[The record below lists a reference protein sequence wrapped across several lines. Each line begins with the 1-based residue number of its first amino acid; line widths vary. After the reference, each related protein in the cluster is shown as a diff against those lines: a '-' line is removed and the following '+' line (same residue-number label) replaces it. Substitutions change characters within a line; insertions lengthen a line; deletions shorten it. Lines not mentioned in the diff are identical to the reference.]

1 MKRKG
6 RENMIKE
13 EFIKHGWEIRNEFEF
28 DGSSYYDAVK
38 GKAKL
43 GVAERKIFT
52 EIIYKDKHIAFNRLS
67 DFTWEYLCEG
77 MKRIIE
83 TKKQDEER
91 AIEKHRKAIEKYE
104 EMERMFEYGH

>member
-1 MKRKG
+1 
-6 RENMIKE
+6 MIKE

-28 DGSSYYDAVK
+28 DGSAYYDAVK

-43 GVAERKIFT
+43 NVAKKKLFT
-52 EIIYKDKHIAFNRLS
+52 EITYKDKHIGFNRLS
-67 DFTWEYLCEG
+67 DFTWECLREG
-77 MKRIIE
+77 TKTIIE

-104 EMERMFEYGH
+104 ETERMFE